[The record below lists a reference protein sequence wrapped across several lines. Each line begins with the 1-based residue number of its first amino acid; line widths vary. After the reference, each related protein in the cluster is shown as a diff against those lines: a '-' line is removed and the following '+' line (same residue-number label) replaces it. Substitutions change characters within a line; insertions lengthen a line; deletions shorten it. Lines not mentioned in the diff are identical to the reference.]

1 VRRRQRYDSDY
12 VPCFA
17 ASGWTDGPS
26 SPQAHRVRRESSSS
40 ADSTSSSEPGFFSIL
55 ICQPSIRKNPRRRHH
70 TLLTS
75 LAMRREKHLG
85 TLRTRSSSSKSHHN
99 RSKVLQAFAEQTVQ
113 CIPSML
119 RLRQTQSAPRIEADE
134 SEPGA
139 RTYHPRR
146 HSSNPSIGSPLDYP
160 YEISQIRRT
169 SATPAASQYER
180 RKSHVVRLCG
190 RGDLITQDEDL
201 TDSQAEIPLHSKMAS
216 MHSTNNSSNILSLPA
231 RDPEALSPL
240 AISPRNTTTSP
251 LSPRKDYFASV
262 HAATHIHDDK
272 DFDIDDEDDLK
283 GEREDAGPRIEESP
297 YLRVIF
303 ARMDAHEETYMSDD
317 NSNSDDLERD
327 RKRRSILHE
336 SGSTNDQIVE
346 RFAYRRQ
353 ESRLLDDEYSSELLH
368 MLCSYKS
375 CWARLPGYRFG
386 SQPILLDCP

>member
-1 VRRRQRYDSDY
+1 
-12 VPCFA
+12 
-17 ASGWTDGPS
+17 
-26 SPQAHRVRRESSSS
+26 
-40 ADSTSSSEPGFFSIL
+40 
-55 ICQPSIRKNPRRRHH
+55 
-70 TLLTS
+70 
-75 LAMRREKHLG
+75 
-85 TLRTRSSSSKSHHN
+85 
-99 RSKVLQAFAEQTVQ
+99 
-113 CIPSML
+113 
-119 RLRQTQSAPRIEADE
+119 
-134 SEPGA
+134 
-139 RTYHPRR
+139 
-146 HSSNPSIGSPLDYP
+146 
-160 YEISQIRRT
+160 
-169 SATPAASQYER
+169 
-180 RKSHVVRLCG
+180 VVRLCG